1 LVLRA
6 YFDVE
11 GRYRPKR
18 GPEEDTKMNHRMT
31 VCLTIALA
39 MFLVVAL
46 TGCAKKLYRA
56 SSQMCVAHGGQYSA
70 ETQQCRFTAATT
82 VSAEKAC
89 QGQSGVYLA
98 EHQRCEF
105 EE

>member
-1 LVLRA
+1 
-6 YFDVE
+6 
-11 GRYRPKR
+11 
-18 GPEEDTKMNHRMT
+18 MNRRMS
-31 VCLTIALA
+31 VCLTMVLT
-39 MFLVVAL
+39 MFFVVAL
-46 TGCAKKLYRA
+46 TGCAKKFYRA

-89 QGQSGVYLA
+89 QGQGGAYLA

-105 EE
+105 DE